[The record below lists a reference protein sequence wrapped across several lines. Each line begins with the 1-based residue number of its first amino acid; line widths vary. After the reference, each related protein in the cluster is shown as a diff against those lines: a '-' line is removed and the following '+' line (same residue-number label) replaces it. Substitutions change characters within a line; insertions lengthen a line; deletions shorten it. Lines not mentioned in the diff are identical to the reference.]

1 MKMNNTQSLASTL
14 VSIIALSLMT
24 GCSVLPQTPPGVYQ
38 GQLTPCPT
46 SNNCVISDR
55 RDAAHYLPAW
65 ETNQTPEQVKLKLM
79 AILQQHPNIQ
89 IISHSEFYIHGQYRS
104 DWFGFIDDLEF
115 LIEENAVQIRS
126 ASQLGYSD
134 FGANKK
140 HLLIIKK
147 AFEKP

>member
-1 MKMNNTQSLASTL
+1 MKHTPIQLHCLLAIT
-14 VSIIALSLMT
+14 IMTLMT
-24 GCSVLPQTPPGVYQ
+24 GCSTLPQTPPGVYQ
-38 GQLTPCPT
+38 GQLAPCPT
-46 SNNCVISDR
+46 SDNCVISDH

-65 ETNQTPEQVKLKLM
+65 KIKQTPKQAKFRLM

-89 IISHSEFYIHGQYRS
+89 VISHSEFYIHGQYRS
-104 DWFGFIDDLEF
+104 SWFGFIDDLEF
-115 LIEENAVQIRS
+115 LIEKNAVQIRS

-140 HLLIIKK
+140 HLLNIKN

>member
-1 MKMNNTQSLASTL
+1 MFL
-14 VSIIALSLMT
+14 IALSLMT
-24 GCSVLPQTPPGVYQ
+24 GCSALPQTPPGVYQ
-38 GQLTPCPT
+38 GQLAPCPP
-46 SNNCVISDR
+46 SDNCVTSDR

-65 ETNQTPEQVKLKLM
+65 KTNQTTEQVKLKLM
-79 AILQQHPNIQ
+79 TILQQQPNIQ
-89 IISHSEFYIHGQYRS
+89 VISHSEVYIHGQYRS

-147 AFEKP
+147 AFEQP

>member
-1 MKMNNTQSLASTL
+1 
-14 VSIIALSLMT
+14 
-24 GCSVLPQTPPGVYQ
+24 
-38 GQLTPCPT
+38 
-46 SNNCVISDR
+46 
-55 RDAAHYLPAW
+55 
-65 ETNQTPEQVKLKLM
+65 M

-89 IISHSEFYIHGQYRS
+89 IVSHNEFYIHGQYRS
-104 DWFGFIDDLEF
+104 DWLGFIDDLEF